1 MLSRI
6 KSTAKNSIIYGLG
19 NLSSKLIG
27 LVLLPLYT
35 SVLPVGEFGKLAMLE
50 TTAQILVAI
59 FGMSLHAAY
68 FRWYW
73 DEEYKQKQKSLFFT
87 LLVFLGAMSLLM
99 VISLTSAAS
108 PLSSMLLDSDHDAR
122 LIRLMAIT
130 TGFDIMG
137 ILPLTLMRLQE
148 RPLLFITANVTKF
161 TTNLVLTILFIVGLH
176 HKIEGIYEAQIIGN
190 VIFFVFLSKYIWN
203 HLEFRF
209 EVKALKEMISFSF
222 PLMLASI
229 AGFFITMTD
238 RYTLKFM
245 NGLEQLGSYQFGFK
259 VSNAIKIIVVNS
271 LNYAVQPLIYKLMNE
286 PNNKRF
292 YSKVLT
298 YSGFAIMYLVIIIS
312 VFGKEIVMLLAQ
324 KKEYWDAY
332 LVIPFLSFGLFFGSL
347 RDTLFTG
354 LNFSKKTRVSAIIT
368 ISSAAIN
375 VIFNIV
381 FVFYLHS
388 IGAALA
394 TLLAQFIYFS
404 LVWKYSQKYYFIPYE
419 MFKIFKIFLVGAL
432 LTLVA
437 MAANNLPL
445 LQAIG
450 IKLVLIA
457 IFPFLLYLW
466 NFYEEIE
473 LVRLKELWVKWRNP
487 ANWKDQLKRKSP
499 DGTNR
504 N

>member
-6 KSTAKNSIIYGLG
+6 KSTAKNSIIYGFG

-59 FGMSLHAAY
+59 FGLSLNSAF

-73 DEEYKQKQKSLFFT
+73 DEEYSKKQKSLFFT
-87 LLVFLGAMSLLM
+87 IFVFLGFMSLIMILG
-99 VISLTSAAS
+99 LAGAAS
-108 PLSSMLLDSDHDAR
+108 TLSTLLLDTDQNAR
-122 LIRLMAIT
+122 LIRLMVIT
-130 TGFDIMG
+130 TAFDIMG
-137 ILPLTLMRLQE
+137 IVPLSLMRLQE
-148 RPLLFITANVTKF
+148 KPVLFITSNLIKFIAN
-161 TTNLVLTILFIVGLH
+161 LALTILFIVGFH
-176 HKIEGIYEAQIIGN
+176 HRLEGIYEAQIIGN
-190 VIFFVFLSKYIWN
+190 VIFFIFLSRYIWK
-203 HLEFRF
+203 HMEFRF
-209 EVKALKEMISFSF
+209 ETKILKEMLSFSF

-238 RYTLKFM
+238 RYTLKFI

-259 VSNAIKIIVVNS
+259 VSNAIKVIVVNS

-298 YSGFAIMYLVIIIS
+298 YSGFAIMFLVLIIS

-324 KKEYWDAY
+324 KKEYWDSY
-332 LVIPFLSFGLFFGSL
+332 MVIPFLSFGLFFGSL

-354 LNFSKKTRVSAIIT
+354 LNFAKKSKVSATIT

-375 VIFNIV
+375 VILNIILIT
-381 FVFYLHS
+381 FFHS

-394 TLLAQFIYFS
+394 TLLAQLIYFS
-404 LVWKYSQKYYFIPYE
+404 LIWKYSQKYYFIPYE
-419 MFKIFKIFLVGAL
+419 TYKIFKISITGAV
-432 LTLVA
+432 LTILA
-437 MAANNLPL
+437 MVANNLPL
-445 LQAIG
+445 LPSLG
-450 IKLVLIA
+450 IKIVLVSL
-457 IFPFLLYLW
+457 FPILLYFW
-466 NFYEEIE
+466 HFYEEIE
-473 LVRLKELWVKWRNP
+473 LEKLKELLIKWRKP
-487 ANWKDQLKRKSP
+487 ASWKDQIKKKSP
-499 DGTNR
+499 DSTSGN
-504 N
+504 

>member
-73 DEEYKQKQKSLFFT
+73 DEEYKQKQKSLFFS

-161 TTNLVLTILFIVGLH
+161 TTNLILTILFIVGLH

-238 RYTLKFM
+238 RY
-245 NGLEQLGSYQFGFK
+245 NEA
-259 VSNAIKIIVVNS
+259 VSS
-271 LNYAVQPLIYKLMNE
+271 
-286 PNNKRF
+286 
-292 YSKVLT
+292 SKHT
-298 YSGFAIMYLVIIIS
+298 
-312 VFGKEIVMLLAQ
+312 
-324 KKEYWDAY
+324 
-332 LVIPFLSFGLFFGSL
+332 
-347 RDTLFTG
+347 
-354 LNFSKKTRVSAIIT
+354 
-368 ISSAAIN
+368 
-375 VIFNIV
+375 
-381 FVFYLHS
+381 
-388 IGAALA
+388 
-394 TLLAQFIYFS
+394 
-404 LVWKYSQKYYFIPYE
+404 
-419 MFKIFKIFLVGAL
+419 
-432 LTLVA
+432 
-437 MAANNLPL
+437 
-445 LQAIG
+445 
-450 IKLVLIA
+450 
-457 IFPFLLYLW
+457 
-466 NFYEEIE
+466 
-473 LVRLKELWVKWRNP
+473 
-487 ANWKDQLKRKSP
+487 
-499 DGTNR
+499 
-504 N
+504 